1 MVDVYGGK
9 MTASNA
15 VVCNFR
21 YGDLAGVNPTE
32 LAIVSK
38 LLPTLLKISRTEL
51 LYSNTNAT
59 KLMWNF
65 AISVLQNFNSI
76 YGTTSIV
83 LDLLELLKEMWFGM
97 KAANKL
103 EDVLQQKYSKI
114 FEILLYISNLDVF
127 CKSCAYVSHEIVIE
141 MLWIVTDYGKYDEV
155 LSRILDNFKTLGAL
169 AEFHAVA
176 EVILAK
182 FPIETKTF
190 ELCTLWVMDDFT
202 KILKN
207 SLIIE
212 DRQILGTL
220 IRNTVTLINEADE
233 LIEQNPM
240 YKSELLA
247 FLRELLP
254 LVDRLIILTSE
265 PAARHLLAHV
275 LISFIKQQFGIDDI
289 SIKVA
294 VKDLPDNIKEWPRV
308 TCETFFY
315 LCHLL
320 MFTKRMLWSTAEIC
334 DATSRL
340 IYSKKYT
347 NVLNVRVLKSLFY
360 VYPFLLLDSE
370 KIEKKRLLGDDL
382 LYSVLPNIAPRID
395 QILSNCPLQLIWILF
410 KASREVKKNT
420 IKFWLNQDNASNTIT
435 QLEDA
440 LLAAKSENLLV
451 EILFDD
457 PNDPLATLVIKE
469 IQNLQPR
476 TSFQEI
482 PHLISRVSGNIA
494 IVSLLLKLGTLELH
508 QNHSN
513 ALELFS
519 SLYDILRK
527 RQLDEKTLTNLCKIA
542 ANLLSV
548 LKKDRDF
555 MHRMNTYEFWIRYL
569 ISCLVNAGDELTKAI
584 LELLTKI
591 LKYQERPVTPHNQV
605 KIDLTPLLCRD
616 IFIVKLTIEF
626 LREVLGV
633 SDLVV
638 LKESSILTSF
648 SKLCSLA
655 CNPSLSSVVY
665 DTLKVLL
672 NQHPHDLVYTPALGM
687 LIEDICHYS
696 NRKNHSLEGL
706 KFFRFWIKCIFK
718 DYFHVCGYLPDKGFL
733 KMYLRRTKGL
743 FKMNGY
749 EEKIEMM
756 FARVRNVEEGLLG
769 R

>member
-1 MVDVYGGK
+1 
-9 MTASNA
+9 
-15 VVCNFR
+15 
-21 YGDLAGVNPTE
+21 
-32 LAIVSK
+32 
-38 LLPTLLKISRTEL
+38 
-51 LYSNTNAT
+51 
-59 KLMWNF
+59 
-65 AISVLQNFNSI
+65 
-76 YGTTSIV
+76 
-83 LDLLELLKEMWFGM
+83 
-97 KAANKL
+97 
-103 EDVLQQKYSKI
+103 
-114 FEILLYISNLDVF
+114 
-127 CKSCAYVSHEIVIE
+127 
-141 MLWIVTDYGKYDEV
+141 
-155 LSRILDNFKTLGAL
+155 
-169 AEFHAVA
+169 
-176 EVILAK
+176 
-182 FPIETKTF
+182 
-190 ELCTLWVMDDFT
+190 MDDFM
-202 KILKN
+202 KILKR

-212 DRQILGTL
+212 DRQSLGTV

-233 LIEQNPM
+233 LIEKNPM
-240 YKSELLA
+240 YESELLA
-247 FLRELLP
+247 FFRELLP
-254 LVDRLIILTSE
+254 LIDRLIILASE

-275 LISFIKQQFGIDDI
+275 LISFIKQQFGVDDL

-294 VKDLPDNIKEWPRV
+294 VKDLPDDIKEWPHV

-360 VYPFLLLDSE
+360 IYPFLLLDSV

-395 QILSNCPLQLIWILF
+395 QILSGCPRQLIWILF
-410 KASREVKKNT
+410 KASREVKKT
-420 IKFWLNQDNASNTIT
+420 AIKFWLNQDITSNAMT

-440 LLAAKSENLLV
+440 LLAAKCENLLV

-457 PNDPLATLVIKE
+457 PNDPLVTLVIKE

-482 PHLISRVSGNIA
+482 PQLISRVSANIA
-494 IVSLLLKLGTLELH
+494 IVSVLLKLGTLELH

-513 ALELFS
+513 ALELFRIF
-519 SLYDILRK
+519 YDILSK
-527 RQLDEKTLTNLCKIA
+527 RQLDEETLTNLCKMA
-542 ANLLSV
+542 ANLFSV

-555 MHRMNTYEFWIRYL
+555 MHRMGTYEFWIRYP
-569 ISCLVNAGDELTKAI
+569 ISCLLNAGDELTKAI

-605 KIDLTPLLCRD
+605 KIDLTPFLCRD

-626 LREVLGV
+626 LREVLSN
-633 SDLVV
+633 SDLIV
-638 LKESSILTSF
+638 LKEGSILTSF

-655 CNPSLSSVVY
+655 CAPSLRSAVY
-665 DTLKVLL
+665 EILRALL
-672 NQHPHDLVYTPALGM
+672 NQHPHDLVYSPALGM

-696 NRKNHSLEGL
+696 NRKNHCLEGL

-718 DYFHVCGYLPDKGFL
+718 NYFHVCCYLPDKGFL

-749 EEKIEMM
+749 EEKIDMI
-756 FARVRNVEEGLLG
+756 FARVRDVEEGFSG
-769 R
+769 RLSLSLF